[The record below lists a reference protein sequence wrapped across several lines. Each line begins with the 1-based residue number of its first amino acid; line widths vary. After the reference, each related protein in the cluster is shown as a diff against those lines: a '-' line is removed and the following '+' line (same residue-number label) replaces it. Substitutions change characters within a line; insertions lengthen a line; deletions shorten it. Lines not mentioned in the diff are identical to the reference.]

1 MASTGSFLQYAFLSV
16 GLLLTVIAIFVP
28 NAILT
33 AIAYSCLLA
42 GTLFLI
48 GVELTGGSTLLSAA
62 PAAFCSLILG
72 FLLALTVTYQAPIS
86 LNHVSDSYYTFNT
99 LAAVLLCIQLYLL
112 NMAGGQKEEAVYRA
126 FSWLVGVVALFFALT
141 VNTILRYF
149 TAGG

>member
-1 MASTGSFLQYAFLSV
+1 MASTGSLLQYAFLSV

-48 GVELTGGSTLLSAA
+48 GVDLTRGGTLLSAA

-86 LNHVSDSYYTFNT
+86 RNHVSDSYYTFNT

-141 VNTILRYF
+141 VNTILR
-149 TAGG
+149 

>member
-1 MASTGSFLQYAFLSV
+1 MASNASILQYAFLSV
-16 GLLLTVIAIFVP
+16 GLLLTVVAIFVP

-48 GVELTGGSTLLSAA
+48 GVELTRGGTLLHAA
-62 PAAFCSLILG
+62 PTAFCSLIIG
-72 FLLALTVTYQAPIS
+72 FMLALTVSYQAPIS
-86 LNHVSDSYYTFNT
+86 RNHVSDSYYTFNT
-99 LAAVLLCIQLYLL
+99 LAAILVCIQLYLL
-112 NMAGGQKEEAVYRA
+112 NMAGEQKDASVYRA
-126 FSWLVGVVALFFALT
+126 FAWLVGVVALFFALT